1 MDFFSL
7 SEIQKSVKSKNI
19 SAKEVFNFYFQK
31 IKKHNEK
38 LKAFLD
44 LNEEI
49 LEKRDWDS
57 LQGPLIGIPLGI
69 KDLFCVK
76 GLKATAGSR
85 MLESYTPP
93 YTATAVQRLEQA
105 GALVIGKCN
114 NDEFAMGSTGENS
127 AFGQVQNP
135 WSFQHLAGGS
145 SSGSA
150 SAVSAGLCPASLG
163 TDTGG
168 SVRLPAHYCH
178 LVGIKPTY
186 GRVSRYGM
194 IAYASSLD
202 QAGTF
207 THTVEDGALL
217 LDLIS
222 GFDPLDATTAKK
234 APPFFQKN
242 LNSQIKKKKVLYF
255 DLESFAT
262 PLDSSIL
269 EAQNRALSV
278 LKERG
283 CELIEQKW
291 PFLEYGVSVYYLI
304 STSEA
309 SSNLSRYDGIRYG
322 YRNPKEIPN
331 LQEFYAL
338 NRSAGFGPEVRRR
351 IFMGSFCLSSGYYEE
366 YFHKACQV
374 RRLIK
379 QAFDELFSI
388 CDFILSPVASSP
400 APKRDQKKEA
410 LQIYLDDQFTV
421 FANLV
426 GAPALSLPVTF
437 SKNKLPV
444 GIQLIGAPFKEQE
457 IFNGALAIEEELQ
470 IYKKRPDGF

>member
-7 SEIQKSVKSKNI
+7 SNIQKSIKSKDF
-19 SAKEVFNFYFQK
+19 SAKEVLNFYFKK
-31 IKKHNEK
+31 IKKHNK
-38 LKAFLD
+38 ALKAFLD
-44 LNEEI
+44 LNEEV
-49 LEKRDWDS
+49 LEKRDWDN
-57 LQGPLIGIPLGI
+57 LRGPLSGIPLGI
-69 KDLFCVK
+69 KDIFCVK

-85 MLESYTPP
+85 MLESYIPP
-93 YTATAVQRLEQA
+93 YTATAVQHLERA
-105 GALVIGKCN
+105 GALVLGKCN

-127 AFGQVQNP
+127 AFGSVKNP
-135 WSFQHLAGGS
+135 WNFKHLAGGS

-150 SAVSAGLCPASLG
+150 AAVSAGLCPASLG

-186 GRVSRYGM
+186 GRISRYGM
-194 IAYASSLD
+194 MAYASSCD

-207 THTVEDGALL
+207 SHTVEDGALL
-217 LDLIS
+217 LDVLS
-222 GFDPLDATTAKK
+222 GFDPLDSTTVKK

-242 LNSQIKKKKVLYF
+242 LSSQIKKKKVLYF
-255 DLESFAT
+255 DPESFKNS
-262 PLDSSIL
+262 LDPSIL
-269 EAQNRALSV
+269 EAQKTALRV

-283 CELIEQKW
+283 CELKEQKW

-322 YRNPKEIPN
+322 YQKLKEN
-331 LQEFYAL
+331 QSLREFYAA
-338 NRSAGFGPEVRRR
+338 NRSFGFGPEVRRR
-351 IFMGSFCLSSGYYEE
+351 IFMGNFCLSAGYYEE
-366 YFHKACQV
+366 YFYKACQV

-379 QAFDELFSI
+379 QAFEELFST

-421 FANLV
+421 FANLI
-426 GAPALSLPVTF
+426 GSPALSLPVCF
-437 SKNKLPV
+437 SENKLPV
-444 GIQLIGAPFKEQE
+444 GIQLLAAPFQEQE
-457 IFNGALAIEEELQ
+457 ILNGALAIEEELQ
-470 IYKKRPDGF
+470 IYKKRPNGF

>member
-1 MDFFSL
+1 M
-7 SEIQKSVKSKNI
+7 
-19 SAKEVFNFYFQK
+19 QK
-31 IKKHNEK
+31 IKKHNER

-44 LNEEI
+44 IKEEI
-49 LEKRDWDS
+49 LETKDWDS
-57 LQGPLIGIPLGI
+57 LQGPLSGIPLGI
-69 KDLFCVK
+69 KDIFCVK

-85 MLESYTPP
+85 MLESYIPP
-93 YTATAVQRLEQA
+93 YTATAIQRLEQA

-135 WSFQHLAGGS
+135 WNSQYLAGGS

-217 LDLIS
+217 LDIIS
-222 GFDPLDATTAKK
+222 GFDPLDSTTVKTP
-234 APPFFQKN
+234 PPFFQKN
-242 LNSQIKKKKVLYF
+242 LNSQIKTKRVLYF
-255 DLESFAT
+255 DPESFNSS
-262 PLDSSIL
+262 LDSSIF
-269 EAQNRALSV
+269 EAQDKALRV
-278 LKERG
+278 LKDRG
-283 CELIEQKW
+283 CELVKKKW
-291 PFLEYGVSVYYLI
+291 PFPEYGVSVYYLI

-322 YRNPKEIPN
+322 YQNKKETHN

-351 IFMGSFCLSSGYYEE
+351 IFLGSFCLSAGYYEE

-379 QAFDELFSI
+379 EAFDKLFSG
-388 CDFILSPVASSP
+388 CDFILFPVAGSP
-400 APKRDQKKEA
+400 APKRDQKREA

-421 FANLV
+421 IANLI
-426 GAPALSLPVTF
+426 GAPALSLPVSF
-437 SKNKLPV
+437 SGNNLPV
-444 GIQLIGAPFKEQE
+444 GVQLMAPPFREQE
-457 IFNGALAIEEELQ
+457 ILNGALAIEEELK
-470 IYKKRPDGF
+470 IYRQRPNGF